1 MSSQEESLS
10 KGDWIVHAH
19 YGVGQVKRKEKKV
32 LEGDKKTFFRVK
44 TFNGV
49 YWLPVKNTAVPHIR
63 RLASEYQI
71 RKALSLIRKPPVE
84 LPKDHKQRG
93 KQIAEALQDGS
104 LYTMVKLIRD
114 LHGRKKIAGLN
125 QTEIAL
131 LEKITRRFLKEWSIV
146 KGEDDAVLVQ
156 KLEEALQTSV
166 QKTDD
171 GEDIT
176 WLEKVKKEV
185 KGRKKQKVQTKDA

>member
-1 MSSQEESLS
+1 MSSQEESFS

-19 YGVGQVKRKEKKV
+19 HGVGQVKRKEQKV

-71 RKALSLIRKPPVE
+71 RKALSLLRKPPVE
-84 LPKDHKQRG
+84 LPKDHKKRG
-93 KQIAEALQDGS
+93 KQIAETLQDGS
-104 LYTMVKLIRD
+104 LYTLVRLIRD
-114 LHGRKKIAGLN
+114 LHGRKKTAGLN

-131 LEKITRRFLKEWSIV
+131 LEKISQRFLKEWSIA
-146 KGEDDAVLVQ
+146 KGEDVAVLAQ
-156 KLEEALQTSV
+156 KLEEALHTSV
-166 QKTDD
+166 QKTEN
-171 GEDIT
+171 GEDNT
-176 WLEKVKKEV
+176 WLEKVKKGV
-185 KGRKKQKVQTKDA
+185 KGRKKTKSTN